1 MKKIISILMS
11 ICLIF
16 AVLTPSVFAYENTTV
31 IVSNILLD
39 DGTYSVTVKGSCEPQ
54 SYVSIYV
61 TDDKGGLG
69 AVEQCVSDE
78 FGFYQKT
85 FPVENEGTYNVVVN
99 NYISNNRTSTTFK
112 LYSQLEIEDAVVAFN
127 SASTTDD
134 IKDYITLYGER
145 FGFDTTYYNAS
156 SEEYVATQMLAVKD
170 ELTRFNIVEKFDEAN
185 IRAYIYGLKTNTED
199 ILKYYNYILEI
210 ITSEVG
216 MYAEYEAVD
225 EVTKAR
231 IDAIA
236 FETPVE
242 DMQELCEIFFM
253 AITEEKIKSNT
264 STKVDEFLETYSQ
277 YLCLDNYTDTTI
289 LKRGSIISDLK
300 TSEIP
305 DNTNDFAFLYES
317 LKTSKENIVIEKPST
332 GAGSGGGGGGGGSSL
347 PTEPTGYENP
357 EMLETPAP
365 DIVADISFDDLDGY
379 SWATD
384 AISHL
389 ASKGVV
395 NGKEENKF
403 YPADNITREE
413 YAKIIVLAFGLYNE
427 DAICDFVDVDA
438 QSWSYKYIASMYGY
452 GAINGYNDDS
462 FGATKP
468 ITREEMAVM
477 LYRVMQKQSRLK
489 FVADIEVSLGDY
501 SEISEFA
508 KNSVV
513 SLNYN
518 KIIAGDEK
526 GYFNPKNNATRAEVC
541 KMIYNSLNREG
552 GK

>member
-1 MKKIISILMS
+1 MKKIISVLMS

-16 AVLTPSVFAYENTTV
+16 AVLTPSVFAYKKTTV
-31 IVSNILLD
+31 TVSNILLSD
-39 DGTYSVTVKGSCEPQ
+39 LTYSVTVKGSCEPQ

-69 AVEQCVSDE
+69 AVEQCVSDAL
-78 FGFYQKT
+78 GFYRKT

-277 YLCLDNYTDTTI
+277 YLGLDNYTDTTI

-452 GAINGYNDDS
+452 GAINGYNDGS

-477 LYRVMQKQSRLK
+477 LYRVMQKQSRLEFASELK
-489 FVADIEVSLGDY
+489 TNLYDY
-501 SEISEFA
+501 NEISDYA

>member
-1 MKKIISILMS
+1 MKKIISVLIS

-16 AVLTPSVFAYENTTV
+16 AVLTPSLFAYENTTV
-31 IVSNILLD
+31 KVSNILLD

-112 LYSQLEIEDAVVAFN
+112 LYSQQEIEDAVVAFN

-134 IKDYITLYGER
+134 IKDYITLYGEI

-210 ITSEVG
+210 VTSEVG

-277 YLCLDNYTDTTI
+277 YLGLDNYTDTTI

-452 GAINGYNDDS
+452 GAINGYNDGS

-477 LYRVMQKQSRLK
+477 LYRVMQKQSRLEFASELK
-489 FVADIEVSLGDY
+489 TNLYDY
-501 SEISEFA
+501 NEISDYA